1 MSQLNGQA
9 LTSIATA
16 AAEVSTF
23 KPDLEKQGVIDL
35 TNRIDE
41 SLKKY
46 KSAKKAIMMHVVL
59 PHLFETILK
68 TKLVDI
74 VEVSAPV
81 NLKEEGKGIIET
93 MVPVVNMLSLVQY
106 LVDSH
111 GVDLKS
117 EDLRQYWNH
126 VKEYYPWGNGHAGCE
141 SQDFYFWGNDPC
153 ALVAAVHGSAVC
165 PLFLVKGF
173 HCQMAGS
180 VQAWVLVRPF
190 NSAQAGRTRHK
201 EKTLGFV
208 PSAESFDGRS
218 SASRILD
225 VVRGS
230 ITVKSPK
237 AVLKL
242 MESFK
247 KLDRSMDRMILVRQ
261 INRFNREAETLEGYR
276 FMEMHVLFRNGVR
289 AASCGREG
297 KTIEVDL
304 LGEVCIVLEDFLQIH
319 KRRHLLFKIKQ
330 GIFDWT
336 AEDEEPDADVDLDSS
351 LRGDD
356 LPQ

>member
-1 MSQLNGQA
+1 MVQFELDQFREEFNQLYEKMVDEEELGLDLSSVPTDEVIHKALLSQLHAHHFPLWLEQLDVQQTFEELRLAGVTGFAGIKDDNVA
-9 LTSIATA
+9 LLNFV
-16 AAEVSTF
+16 E
-23 KPDLEKQGVIDL
+23 QL
-35 TNRIDE
+35 TI
-41 SLKKY
+41 S
-46 KSAKKAIMMHVVL
+46 H
-59 PHLFETILK
+59 
-68 TKLVDI
+68 
-74 VEVSAPV
+74 
-81 NLKEEGKGIIET
+81 NLRAGK
-93 MVPVVNMLSLVQY
+93 MFWRNVYRLWL
-106 LVDSH
+106 
-111 GVDLKS
+111 
-117 EDLRQYWNH
+117 LR
-126 VKEYYPWGNGHAGCE
+126 
-141 SQDFYFWGNDPC
+141 C
-153 ALVAAVHGSAVC
+153 A
-165 PLFLVKGF
+165 
-173 HCQMAGS
+173 QMADHDIARRMRTF
-180 VQAWVLVRPF
+180 VEKF
-190 NSAQAGRTRHK
+190 NKENPELAASYQHGPVKTEERTRHK

>member
-141 SQDFYFWGNDPC
+141 SQDFYFW
-153 ALVAAVHGSAVC
+153 
-165 PLFLVKGF
+165 
-173 HCQMAGS
+173 
-180 VQAWVLVRPF
+180 
-190 NSAQAGRTRHK
+190 RTRHK

-336 AEDEEPDADVDLDSS
+336 AA
-351 LRGDD
+351 
-356 LPQ
+356 

>member
-1 MSQLNGQA
+1 MVDEEELGLDLSSVPTDEVIHKALLSQLHAHHFPLWLEQLDVQQTFEELRLAGVTGFAGIKDDNVA
-9 LTSIATA
+9 LLN
-16 AAEVSTF
+16 F
-23 KPDLEKQGVIDL
+23 
-35 TNRIDE
+35 
-41 SLKKY
+41 
-46 KSAKKAIMMHVVL
+46 
-59 PHLFETILK
+59 
-68 TKLVDI
+68 
-74 VEVSAPV
+74 
-81 NLKEEGKGIIET
+81 
-93 MVPVVNMLSLVQY
+93 
-106 LVDSH
+106 
-111 GVDLKS
+111 
-117 EDLRQYWNH
+117 
-126 VKEYYPWGNGHAGCE
+126 
-141 SQDFYFWGNDPC
+141 
-153 ALVAAVHGSAVC
+153 
-165 PLFLVKGF
+165 
-173 HCQMAGS
+173 
-180 VQAWVLVRPF
+180 
-190 NSAQAGRTRHK
+190 